1 MNYGRFD
8 SLMLNMSNRNIV
20 VHKMILL
27 NHFGFHHD
35 GVFFILMIFMSD
47 MVIGMIN

>member
-1 MNYGRFD
+1 MNDGRFD

-20 VHKMILL
+20 VHKMVLL